1 MWPRSRAA
9 APWNWIDVDRLL
21 RRLGCEQLRHRGQL
35 GDRRPR
41 RSRRP
46 WPRLARAAA
55 SPRFASPSRRA
66 GARPPGTHATPYR
79 RHAAPPYGRSPPPA
93 LPAPCR
99 SRRRRR
105 SAERRS
111 ASASR
116 PGSRRRPH
124 RAPPRRAPRRR
135 RAESADRVWRNEVEM
150 PSAEADRVARD
161 DEGCQPSRA
170 GTRRRTREHRVDVRL
185 RSIRDPLL
193 DARQAPAAP
202 VALCDEA
209 DRRDIR
215 AGLGSVSA
223 KAETA
228 SPGTKAG
235 THRWITPPCVR
246 IGCVPRAWSANAVS
260 ASGDSV
266 ASASRIPDSSTADVL
281 PSSGRTGSSNPCSP
295 SARTSGRFTR
305 PGSPACASGASTS
318 RAIARRSRVTA
329 AAPIAE
335 TRYLV
340 RYQG

>member
-1 MWPRSRAA
+1 MVCPAGPRWTPSCGVLPASLHHDAHRTAPQRRATFHQALLAEELAGDDLPLNLGRALVDPQGADVAVERFQDVAALEGGGAVELDRCRSPA
-9 APWNWIDVDRLL
+9 APSRLRTASPSRTAWGPL
-21 RRLGCEQLRHRGQL
+21 
-35 GDRRPR
+35 PR

-124 RAPPRRAPRRR
+124 RAPPRRAPRHR

-235 THRWITPPCVR
+235 THRWITP
-246 IGCVPRAWSANAVS
+246 RA
-260 ASGDSV
+260 
-266 ASASRIPDSSTADVL
+266 
-281 PSSGRTGSSNPCSP
+281 
-295 SARTSGRFTR
+295 
-305 PGSPACASGASTS
+305 
-318 RAIARRSRVTA
+318 
-329 AAPIAE
+329 
-335 TRYLV
+335 
-340 RYQG
+340 